1 MSRQARR
8 RLLVGW
14 GATALAAAT
23 VSLVVSLGSHHL
35 RPSGVEIAI
44 DLIVGLSFAAT
55 GLIACCPI
63 ARR

>member
-23 VSLVVSLGSHHL
+23 VSLVVALGSHHL
-35 RPSGVEIAI
+35 RPSGVELAV
-44 DLIVGLSFAAT
+44 DLIVGL
-55 GLIACCPI
+55 
-63 ARR
+63 